1 MNHLED
7 WALIAL
13 KQWPTHYVSQ
23 HKRSYIE
30 EYKAKMRIVYQHYH
44 DGGTLENRP

>member
-23 HKRSYIE
+23 HKRSFVE
-30 EYKAKMRIVYQHYH
+30 EYKAKMIIVYEHYRN
-44 DGGTLENRP
+44 GWTIFNRP